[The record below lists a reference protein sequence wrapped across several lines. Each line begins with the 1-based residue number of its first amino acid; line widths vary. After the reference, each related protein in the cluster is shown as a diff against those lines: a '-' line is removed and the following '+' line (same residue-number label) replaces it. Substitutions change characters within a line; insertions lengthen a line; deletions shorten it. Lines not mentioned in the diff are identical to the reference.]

1 MRKLLLI
8 FILSL
13 PFLSCEQIKNLW
25 DKPVKLETEE
35 DKTSYILGYIL
46 SKNIKQDE
54 PNLNDRAFLQGVKD
68 NLHNKEPVLKQE
80 DITAIN
86 KKIEQKALSKQ
97 QKEEGE
103 KHKMD
108 GQKFLEE
115 NKNKEGVKV
124 TESGLQ
130 YEVLTE
136 GKGKAP
142 TDTDTVEVH
151 YRGVLIDGTE
161 FDSSYK
167 RNSSISFPLNGVIKG
182 WTEGLQLMKE
192 GAKYKFYIP
201 PELAYGERG
210 AGQSIPPHSTLIF
223 EVELL
228 KVQ

>member
-1 MRKLLLI
+1 MKKLFLI
-8 FILSL
+8 SILSVSI
-13 PFLSCEQIKNLW
+13 FSCEKIQTLW
-25 DKPVKLETEE
+25 DKPIKPETEE
-35 DKTSYILGYIL
+35 EKTSYMLGYIL
-46 SKNIKQDE
+46 SKNMKQEE
-54 PNLNDRAFLQGVKD
+54 PQLNSMAFLQGVKD
-68 NLHNKEPVLKQE
+68 NIHNKEPALSPK
-80 DITAIN
+80 DINAIN
-86 KKIEQKALSKQ
+86 KQIAQKALLKK

-103 KHKMD
+103 KHNME
-108 GQKFLEE
+108 GQKFLED

-136 GKGKAP
+136 GNGKQP
-142 TDTDTVEVH
+142 KDTDTVEVH
-151 YRGVLIDGTE
+151 YRGALIDGTE

-167 RNSSISFPLNGVIKG
+167 RNSSISFPLNGVIQG

-210 AGQSIPPHSTLIF
+210 AGESIPPHATLIF

>member
-1 MRKLLLI
+1 MKKLFLI
-8 FILSL
+8 SILSVSI
-13 PFLSCEQIKNLW
+13 FSCEKIQTLW
-25 DKPVKLETEE
+25 DKPIKPETEE
-35 DKTSYILGYIL
+35 EKTSYMLGYIL
-46 SKNIKQDE
+46 SKNMKQEE
-54 PNLNDRAFLQGVKD
+54 PQLNSMAFLQGVKD
-68 NLHNKEPVLKQE
+68 NIHNKEPALSPE
-80 DITAIN
+80 DINAIN
-86 KKIEQKALSKQ
+86 KQIAQKALLKK

-103 KHKMD
+103 KHNME
-108 GQKFLEE
+108 GQKFLED

-130 YEVLTE
+130 YEVLAE
-136 GKGKAP
+136 GNGKQP
-142 TDTDTVEVH
+142 KDTDTVEVH
-151 YRGVLIDGTE
+151 YRGTLIDGTE

-167 RNSSISFPLNGVIKG
+167 RNSSISFPLNGVIQG

-210 AGQSIPPHSTLIF
+210 AGESIPPHATLIF